1 MPQLVSLGSVLSC
14 SFGTVP
20 MPMIVPPEVPVLT
33 DLLPAATIFDFV
45 PLENIPS
52 FGLCSSLANP
62 EVAAATAA
70 AEGVLTPMPCIP
82 VTTSPWVPGAPT
94 VLLEGMPALCMG
106 SLCMCDWLGEI
117 TIDEPGQ
124 ESNLTDS

>member
-1 MPQLVSLGSVLSC
+1 MPQLVSLGAVLSC

-20 MPMIVPPEVPVLT
+20 MPMIVPPETPVFE
-33 DLLPAATIFDFV
+33 DALPAATIMDFI

-70 AEGVLTPMPCIP
+70 ALGVLTPMPCIP
-82 VTTSPWVPGAPT
+82 VTTSPWFPGAPT
-94 VLLEGMPALCMG
+94 VLLEGLPALCTG
-106 SLCMCDWLGEI
+106 SMCMCDWLGEI

-124 ESNLTDS
+124 ESASTDV